1 MLRILTLVAAFAAA
15 SYAQTT
21 GTATLRG
28 AVNDST
34 GAAVAGAKV
43 SAMNAGTS
51 FVYENVTGA
60 DGGYYLPYLIPG
72 EYRLTVEAP
81 GFKKYVRDG
90 ITLRTAEQP
99 RIDAHLEVGAVTES
113 LTVSAAA
120 PLLETET
127 AASGQILEGDMVV
140 KIPVMQKFVHRV
152 LLYMPGTTNINGQ
165 HINGQRQR
173 AIGYTMDGISGK
185 EPVVGRFG
193 EYREAVVASLDSIQE
208 FKVWTTGMPA
218 EFGHSAGGQMSVTF
232 RSGTN
237 QFHGSVE
244 DRYTNGQLMHR
255 HYFEPA
261 RRDGP
266 FTVSV
271 WEG

>member
-1 MLRILTLVAAFAAA
+1 MPGEAQPGKRGDSAMLRILTLVAAFAAA

-99 RIDAHLEVGAVTES
+99 RIDAQLEVGAVTES

-173 AIGYTMDGISGK
+173 AIGYTWTGSAARN
-185 EPVVGRFG
+185 PWS
-193 EYREAVVASLDSIQE
+193 AASASIARP
-208 FKVWTTGMPA
+208 WWPA
-218 EFGHSAGGQMSVTF
+218 WIPF
-232 RSGTN
+232 RSSKCGPRACPLNSATP
-237 QFHGSVE
+237 
-244 DRYTNGQLMHR
+244 
-255 HYFEPA
+255 PA
-261 RRDGP
+261 AR
-266 FTVSV
+266 
-271 WEG
+271 